1 MTTYPVLRMAALT
14 AFSASGLTLC
24 PPLRTWT
31 IVTGNG
37 WSTTDATTATGWE
50 NQAMFDLND
59 EALPVV
65 GAYAAR

>member
-1 MTTYPVLRMAALT
+1 
-14 AFSASGLTLC
+14 
-24 PPLRTWT
+24 
-31 IVTGNG
+31 VTGNG